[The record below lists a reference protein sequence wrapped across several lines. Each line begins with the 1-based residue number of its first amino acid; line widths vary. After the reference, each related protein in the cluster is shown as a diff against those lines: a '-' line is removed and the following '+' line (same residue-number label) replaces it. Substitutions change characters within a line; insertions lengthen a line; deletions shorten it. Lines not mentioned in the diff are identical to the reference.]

1 MFLGSLIGRFSWLLL
16 GFGFFV
22 GLSVGFGFSCF
33 FFGFGFDITKIYP
46 QNSFTYFF
54 KRLFRVLRVHL

>member
-1 MFLGSLIGRFSWLLL
+1 LIGSLIGYLSWLLL

-33 FFGFGFDITKIYP
+33 FFGFGFDRSKIYP
-46 QNSFTYFF
+46 QSSQT
-54 KRLFRVLRVHL
+54 